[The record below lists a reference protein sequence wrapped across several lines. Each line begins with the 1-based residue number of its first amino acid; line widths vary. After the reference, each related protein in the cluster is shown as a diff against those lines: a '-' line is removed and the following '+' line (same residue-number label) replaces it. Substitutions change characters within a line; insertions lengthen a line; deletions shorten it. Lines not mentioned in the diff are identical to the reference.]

1 VQKCL
6 EQFVVVFGLP
16 DICHFVAAKVMQ
28 GRPKVPVNRGD
39 QTGYMF
45 ICLALPDVQLGRRL
59 FQIWRA
65 YYQIFFPQT
74 PRMLSSELVMK
85 NFG

>member
-1 VQKCL
+1 MQKRL
-6 EQFVVVFGLP
+6 KQFVVVFGLP
-16 DICHFVAAKVMQ
+16 DICYFVAAKVMQ

-74 PRMLSSELVMK
+74 PGMLSSELVMK